1 MSVPP
6 EPPVADVDGVRDL
19 LARARR
25 RLVIRHVL
33 RSLSWGPL
41 APVALWRSIPRE
53 TGDAAKAIEAR
64 DERFKNV
71 LITAD
76 EILSGVQ
83 SAPGYVAQRVV
94 RDAARLGADADVSS
108 LLPLRG
114 VAIVAMLAVVA
125 WIGLAAALPWA
136 VNRAPVENR
145 TNRLATSGVGAW
157 HVSVTVVPPPYTGAA
172 PKTFRDP
179 EQVEAIEGSVMS
191 LVVDS
196 GAPDIRARTT
206 SGVSRMTRSSDGAQ
220 TVRVPLS
227 ESGFVAVES
236 ATVTRLIGV
245 KVVPD
250 HVPNVLVTAP
260 ASDLLLPDARRRIS
274 LAGAAADD
282 IGLKSLE
289 LRYTTISGSG
299 EQFEFREGSLPLTIT
314 RENAMS
320 WRAAGELPLLG
331 LGLQPGDT
339 VVYRLVATDGRGA
352 KGIGSSET
360 YMVDIAAP
368 GQATLAGFELP
379 PDRDRQGMSQQM
391 ILLKI
396 QKLHA
401 RRTSLSADA
410 LREEALGIA
419 AEQRTVRATFVF
431 MMGGEVEDEEEEAAH
446 SHEIGEGRLE
456 NAARRDMLE
465 AVRHMMQVET
475 QLAVPDTGQA
485 IPPAR
490 AAVAA
495 LERAFGRRRYFLRTL
510 PVRSRIDPSRRL
522 SGDLTEARDA
532 TRPLTPSEEN
542 AEARAMREALA
553 ELMALATHVSNA
565 TAGRAADE
573 SRRLARAAE
582 RVLALDPSAA
592 DLQSASLRLA
602 RRASAVSS
610 GAAVDT
616 AAPDVQAALE
626 TLLARATRAGHHPQE
641 PAPAAGALKGRWLAA
656 LQEQP

>member
-1 MSVPP
+1 VSVPP
-6 EPPVADVDGVRDL
+6 EAAVAAVDGVRDL
-19 LARARR
+19 LVRARR
-25 RLVIRHVL
+25 RLLLQRVF

-41 APVALWRSIPRE
+41 APVALWRSIPRG
-53 TGDAAKAIEAR
+53 TRDAANAIEAR
-64 DERFKNV
+64 DPRFKNV
-71 LITAD
+71 LITAE
-76 EILSGVQ
+76 EILSGVRA
-83 SAPGYVAQRVV
+83 APGYVAHRVLS
-94 RDAARLGADADVSS
+94 DAQRLGADADVSS

-114 VAIVAMLAVVA
+114 VAIVGMLAAAA
-125 WIGLAAALPWA
+125 WIGISAALPSA
-136 VNRAPVENR
+136 FHRAPAENR
-145 TNRLATSGVGAW
+145 RSRVATSAAAAW
-157 HVSVTVVPPPYTGAA
+157 HISVTVVPPPYTRAT
-172 PKTFRDP
+172 PKTLRDP

-196 GAPDIRARTT
+196 GAPDVRARTT
-206 SGVSRMTRSSDGAQ
+206 SGVSPMTRSSGGAQ
-220 TVRVPLS
+220 TVRLPLA

-236 ATVTRLIGV
+236 ASATRLIAV

-250 HVPNVLVTAP
+250 HIPNVNVTAP
-260 ASDLLLPDARRRIS
+260 GRDLLLPDARRRIS
-274 LAGAAADD
+274 LAGAASDD
-282 IGLKSLE
+282 IGLHSLE

-299 EQFEFREGSLPLTIT
+299 EQFEFREGSLPLTVT
-314 RENAMS
+314 RESATR
-320 WRAAGELPLLG
+320 WRAAGELPLPG

-352 KGIGSSET
+352 KGIASSDT

-396 QKLHA
+396 QRLHA
-401 RRTSLSADA
+401 RRAALTADA

-419 AEQRTVRATFVF
+419 AEQRTVRATFIF

-475 QLAVPDTGQA
+475 QLAVPDTGKA

-522 SGDLTEARDA
+522 SGDLTDARDV
-532 TRPLTPSEEN
+532 TRPLPAAEES
-542 AEARAMREALA
+542 ADARAMRRAMA
-553 ELMALATHVSNA
+553 EIMALAMHVSSA
-565 TAGRAADE
+565 TDAEAADE
-573 SRRLARAAE
+573 SRRLASAAE

-602 RRASAVSS
+602 RRASAISS

-616 AAPDVQAALE
+616 AAPDVHAALE
-626 TLLARATRAGHHPQE
+626 TLLARATRAGHRPQE

-656 LQEQP
+656 LPEQP

>member
-1 MSVPP
+1 VHVPP
-6 EPPVADVDGVRDL
+6 EAANADVDGVRDL
-19 LARARR
+19 LGRAHR
-25 RLVIRHVL
+25 RLLFDRVL

-41 APVALWRSIPRE
+41 APVALWRSIPRG
-53 TGDAAKAIEAR
+53 TRDAANAIEAR
-64 DERFKNV
+64 DQRFQNV
-71 LITAD
+71 LVTAD

-83 SAPGYVAQRVV
+83 SAPGYVEHRVM
-94 RDAARLGADADVSS
+94 RDAVHLGANADVSR
-108 LLPLRG
+108 LFPLRG
-114 VAIVAMLAVVA
+114 VAIVGVLAVVA
-125 WIGLAAALPWA
+125 WVGLAAALPWA
-136 VNRAPVENR
+136 FSRAPAEDR
-145 TNRLATSGVGAW
+145 TNRVAPSAAVAW
-157 HVSVTVVPPPYTGAA
+157 HFSVTVVPPPYTGADL
-172 PKTFRDP
+172 KTLRDP

-196 GAPDIRARTT
+196 GAPDVRARTM
-206 SGVSRMTRSSDGAQ
+206 SGVSPMGRSSDGVQA
-220 TVRVPLS
+220 VRVPLA
-227 ESGFVAVES
+227 ESGFVALES
-236 ATVTRLIGV
+236 ATATRLIGV

-250 HVPNVLVTAP
+250 HAPNVHVTAP
-260 ASDLLLPDARRRIS
+260 ARDLLLPDARRRIS
-274 LAGAAADD
+274 LAGAASDD
-282 IGLKSLE
+282 IGLRSLE

-299 EQFEFREGSLPLTIT
+299 EQFEFREGSLPLTVT
-314 RENAMS
+314 RESATS
-320 WRAAGELPLLG
+320 WRAAGELPLPG

-352 KGIGSSET
+352 KGIGSSDT
-360 YMVDIAAP
+360 YMIDIAAP

-396 QKLHA
+396 QRLHV
-401 RRTSLSADA
+401 RRASLSADA

-475 QLAVPDTGQA
+475 ELAVPDTGQA

-490 AAVAA
+490 AAIAA

-510 PVRSRIDPSRRL
+510 PMRSRIDPSRRL
-522 SGDLTEARDA
+522 SGDLVDARDA
-532 TRPLTPSEEN
+532 TRPLRPSEESG
-542 AEARAMREALA
+542 EARAMREAMA
-553 ELMALATHVSNA
+553 ELMTLATHVSNA
-565 TAGRAADE
+565 TEGQAADE
-573 SRRLARAAE
+573 SRLIARAAE

-610 GAAVDT
+610 GAALDT
-616 AAPDVQAALE
+616 AAPDVHAALE
-626 TLLARATRAGHHPQE
+626 TLLARAARAGHRPQE
-641 PAPAAGALKGRWLAA
+641 PAPATGALKGRWLAA
-656 LQEQP
+656 LKEER

>member
-1 MSVPP
+1 MPP
-6 EPPVADVDGVRDL
+6 EAAVADVDGLRDL
-19 LARARR
+19 LERARR
-25 RLVIRHVL
+25 RLLAQRVL

-53 TGDAAKAIEAR
+53 TGDAANAIEAR
-64 DERFKNV
+64 DRRFKNV

-83 SAPGYVAQRVV
+83 TPPGYVAHRVL

-108 LLPLRG
+108 LVPLRG
-114 VAIVAMLAVVA
+114 VAVVGMLAVIA
-125 WIGLAAALPWA
+125 WIGFAAALPWA
-136 VNRAPVENR
+136 FNRAPAETR
-145 TNRLATSGVGAW
+145 TNRVATSAADAW
-157 HVSVTVVPPPYTGAA
+157 HFSVTVVPPPYTGAA
-172 PKTFRDP
+172 PKTHRDP
-179 EQVEAIEGSVMS
+179 EQVEAIGGSVMS

-196 GAPDIRARTT
+196 GAPDVRARTT
-206 SGVSRMTRSSDGAQ
+206 SGVSPMTRSSDGLQ
-220 TVRVPLS
+220 TVQVPLT

-236 ATVTRLIGV
+236 ATATRLIAV

-250 HVPNVLVTAP
+250 HVPNVHVTAP
-260 ASDLLLPDARRRIS
+260 GRDLVLPDARRRIS
-274 LAGAAADD
+274 LAGAAFDD
-282 IGLKSLE
+282 IGLRSLE

-299 EQFEFREGSLPLTIT
+299 EQFEFREGSLPLTVT
-314 RENAMS
+314 RENATS
-320 WRAAGELPLLG
+320 WRAAGELPLPG

-352 KGIGSSET
+352 KGIASSDT
-360 YMVDIAAP
+360 YMVDIATP

-396 QKLHA
+396 QRLHA
-401 RRTSLSADA
+401 RRASLSADA

-431 MMGGEVEDEEEEAAH
+431 MMGGDVEDEEEEAAH

-475 QLAVPDTGQA
+475 QLAAPDTGRA

-490 AAVAA
+490 AAIAA

-510 PVRSRIDPSRRL
+510 PVRSRIDSSRRL
-522 SGDLTEARDA
+522 SGDLTDARDL
-532 TRPLTPSEEN
+532 TRPLPPSEES
-542 AEARAMREALA
+542 AEARAMREAMA
-553 ELMALATHVSNA
+553 DLMALATPVSNVTNA
-565 TAGRAADE
+565 QAADE

-610 GAAVDT
+610 GADVDT
-616 AAPDVQAALE
+616 AAPDVHAALE
-626 TLLARATRAGHHPQE
+626 TLLARATRAGHRPQE
-641 PAPAAGALKGRWLAA
+641 PFPAAGTLKGRWLAA

>member
-1 MSVPP
+1 VHVPP
-6 EPPVADVDGVRDL
+6 EAALAHVDGVRDL

-25 RLVIRHVL
+25 RLLFQRVL
-33 RSLSWGPL
+33 RSLSWGPV
-41 APVALWRSIPRE
+41 APVALWRSIPLGTR
-53 TGDAAKAIEAR
+53 DAASAIEAR
-64 DERFKNV
+64 DLRFQNV
-71 LITAD
+71 LVTAD

-83 SAPGYVAQRVV
+83 TPPDYVAHRVM
-94 RDAARLGADADVSS
+94 RDAAHLGAGADVSS
-108 LLPLRG
+108 LLPLRR
-114 VAIVAMLAVVA
+114 VAIVGVLAAVIWV
-125 WIGLAAALPWA
+125 GFAAALPWA
-136 VNRAPVENR
+136 FNRAPAEDR
-145 TNRLATSGVGAW
+145 TDRVAASAAVAW
-157 HVSVTVVPPPYTGAA
+157 HFSVTVVPPRYTDAA
-172 PKTFRDP
+172 PKTLRDP

-191 LVVDS
+191 LVVHS
-196 GAPDIRARTT
+196 GAPDVRARTT
-206 SGVSRMTRSSDGAQ
+206 SGVTPMIRASDGAQ
-220 TVRVPLS
+220 TVSVPLA
-227 ESGFVAVES
+227 ESGFVALES
-236 ATVTRLIGV
+236 ATETRLVGV

-250 HVPNVLVTAP
+250 RVPTVHVTAP
-260 ASDLLLPDARRRIS
+260 ARDLLLPDASRRIS
-274 LAGAAADD
+274 LAGAASDD
-282 IGLKSLE
+282 IGLRSLE

-299 EQFEFREGSLPLTIT
+299 EQFEFREGALPLTVA
-314 RENAMS
+314 RESTTS
-320 WRAAGELPLLG
+320 WRATGELPLPA

-352 KGIGSSET
+352 KGIGSSDT
-360 YMVDIAAP
+360 YMIDVAAP

-396 QKLHA
+396 QRLHA
-401 RRTSLSADA
+401 RRATLSADA

-490 AAVAA
+490 AAIAA

-522 SGDLTEARDA
+522 SGDLVDARDV
-532 TRPLTPSEEN
+532 TRPLQPSEES
-542 AEARAMREALA
+542 AEARAMREAMA
-553 ELMALATHVSNA
+553 ELMTLATRVSNA
-565 TAGRAADE
+565 TDGQARDEGR
-573 SRRLARAAE
+573 RIARAAE

-602 RRASAVSS
+602 RRASAISS
-610 GAAVDT
+610 GAAVDS
-616 AAPDVQAALE
+616 AEPDVHAALE
-626 TLLARATRAGHHPQE
+626 TLLARAARGGHRPQE

-656 LQEQP
+656 LKEQR